1 MISGG
6 LPLNK
11 PAGMTSAHVGN
22 VLKAIFEC
30 PKTGH
35 IGTLDPNATGVLV
48 VMLGNATKIIPY
60 VQDLPKTYLA
70 AFKLGVT
77 SNTYDIWGQITEHG
91 YDGDVSKDMVETIME
106 EFTGKIDQ
114 LPPMFSAKKIN
125 GVRLYKLAYEGIEL
139 PRKPSSIEIFRL
151 ELISYDQYLGQGSF
165 LLECSKGTYVRS
177 LISDIGISC
186 GCGAVMTSLVRT
198 RDMGFGVEDCVK
210 LEQIENASDKQS
222 LLIPMHKFID
232 HMPQI
237 ELNER
242 QANKIKFGNNA
253 VFQGFPAPSGT
264 VRLNLNNELY
274 AIGKLV
280 LSTGEIIPERLI

>member
-11 PAGMTSAHVGN
+11 PAGMTSAHIGN
-22 VLKAIFEC
+22 ILKAIFEC

-48 VMLGNATKIIPY
+48 VMLGSSTKIIPY
-60 VQDLPKTYLA
+60 VQDQPKCYVA
-70 AFKLGVT
+70 GFKLGWT
-77 SNTYDIWGQITEHG
+77 SDTYDIWGQTTEHG
-91 YDGDVSKDMVETIME
+91 YQGDISREMILAVME
-106 EFTGKIDQ
+106 EFTGKIEQ

-125 GVRLYKLAYEGIEL
+125 GVRLYRLAYEGIEL

-151 ELISYDQYLGQGSF
+151 ELLSYHQNSGEGVF
-165 LLECSKGTYVRS
+165 MLECSKGTYVRS

-198 RDMGFGVEDCVK
+198 RDMGFGIDDCVTI
-210 LEQIENASDKQS
+210 EQIENAKDKQS
-222 LLIPMHKFID
+222 LLVPMHKFIE
-232 HMPQI
+232 HIPQV
-237 ELNER
+237 ELDQR
-242 QANKIKFGNNA
+242 QANRIKFGNNA
-253 VFQGFPAPSGT
+253 VFQGYPAPSGI